1 MKIFIVFTNHANQMI
16 GCEHGDAFNFI
27 DYLSNIC
34 LNKNIDLIAE
44 ELSEEALASSHAID
58 SSCRILSG
66 KMGIRHI
73 FCDPE
78 SAERKFL
85 GIPSESE
92 ILEDLGFGKVLT
104 RAQAIQLK
112 TEEMRYW
119 NARENYWIENIIQH
133 DFKRCLFICG
143 SSHIGSFSKNL
154 SSKGINFEIITENW
168 IPPGVILKA

>member
-16 GCEHGDAFNFI
+16 GCKHGDSFNFI
-27 DYLSNIC
+27 DYLGNIC

-44 ELSEEALASSHAID
+44 ELSEEALTASRAID
-58 SSCRILSG
+58 SSCRILSI

-78 SAERKFL
+78 SSERTLL
-85 GIPSESE
+85 GIPSYSE

-119 NARENYWIENIIQH
+119 NVRENYWIENIIQH
-133 DFKRCLFICG
+133 NFERCLFICG
-143 SSHIGSFSKNL
+143 SSHIESFIEDL
-154 SSKGINFEIITENW
+154 SSRGINFEIIAENW
-168 IPPGVILKA
+168 TIS